1 MNTILVPT
9 DFSSVAYNAA
19 LYAINFAKGHSATTV
34 VLYNAYQTP
43 VNVDPAMPTIQLL
56 DIEELKRSSIEG
68 LENFRQQLLPEC
80 GDVVQLTMLSEFNLL
95 AENIN
100 GVCEKTNADL
110 IIMGITGKS
119 KVEEV
124 LIGSNTISVIEH
136 TRTPV
141 IIVPADSSYTP
152 IEDVVFACDYKKVEE
167 TTPVATLKNVLEK
180 TKANLHV
187 VHVEKSDAADTAGQS
202 ALLQNLLRGINAK
215 YHNIKGDDFV
225 ETINQFAADVSADLI
240 ITIPKKHGWLES
252 LFRTRHTKK
261 LAFHSHVP
269 LMVIHD

>member
-19 LYAINFAKGHSATTV
+19 LYAIHFANHHSISNI

-56 DIEELKRSSIEG
+56 DIEQLKQSSEEG
-68 LENFRQQLLPEC
+68 LENFRQQLLPHC
-80 GDVVQLTMLSEFNLL
+80 GANTRLTALSEFNLL

-100 GVCEKTNADL
+100 EVCEKTKADL
-110 IIMGITGKS
+110 IVMGITGKS

-141 IIVPADSSYTP
+141 IIVPADSSFTP
-152 IEDVVFACDYKKVEE
+152 IEDIVFACDYKKVIE
-167 TTPVATLKNVLEK
+167 TTPVTSIKDVLEK
-180 TKANLHV
+180 TNAKLHV
-187 VHVEKSDAADTAGQS
+187 VHVEKSDASDTADQS
-202 ALLQNLLRGINAK
+202 AVLKRLLSGIDPEFHNVRGD
-215 YHNIKGDDFV
+215 GFV
-225 ETINQFAADVSADLI
+225 EAINQFAADISADLI
-240 ITIPKKHGWLES
+240 ITIPKKHGWFES

-261 LAFHSHVP
+261 LAFHTNVP